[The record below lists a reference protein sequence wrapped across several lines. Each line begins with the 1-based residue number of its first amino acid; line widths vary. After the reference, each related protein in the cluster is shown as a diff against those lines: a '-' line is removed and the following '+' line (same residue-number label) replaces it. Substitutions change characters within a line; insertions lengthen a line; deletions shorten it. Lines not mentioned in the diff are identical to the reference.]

1 MTFSERSLEVSATA
15 LIPPFTTFWSPL
27 NPLNIFSRRW
37 TSAKQ
42 VKQRFASPRLRL
54 SPSKTKG
61 LLVTD
66 QARWLPSCE
75 PFYVDVKR
83 YAHAAFKKGCYRSRR
98 NNHTNKALSVVRAF
112 SMVTHTKWKAMWFYR
127 TTAKMRTTTTTTTKG
142 LSTTLSIPG
151 L

>member
-1 MTFSERSLEVSATA
+1 M
-15 LIPPFTTFWSPL
+15 
-27 NPLNIFSRRW
+27 
-37 TSAKQ
+37 
-42 VKQRFASPRLRL
+42 KQRFASPRLRL

-127 TTAKMRTTTTTTTKG
+127 TTAKMRTTTKTTTKG
-142 LSTTLSIPG
+142 LSTTYLIYPGSMKKVGGTRAMLIAVFEDVDDLYEEVSAFALS
-151 L
+151 